1 MRRTGP
7 IVFGLMLLTLVVAVG
22 CGGTGQSTAGE
33 ATQPPPAAEARS
45 AAAPFSGVSLD
56 GSSVSLESFRG
67 KPLALIFWAS
77 W

>member
-1 MRRTGP
+1 MRKTGP
-7 IVFGLMLLTLVVAVG
+7 IVFGLMLLTLVVAAG
-22 CGGTGQSTAGE
+22 CGGAEQPTAGE
-33 ATQPPPAAEARS
+33 ATQPIAAEARS
-45 AAAPFSGVSLD
+45 AAAPFSGVTLD

>member
-7 IVFGLMLLTLVVAVG
+7 IVIGLMLLTLVLAAG
-22 CGGTGQSTAGE
+22 CGGEKQSTAGE
-33 ATQPPPAAEARS
+33 ATLPPITAEARS
-45 AAAPFSGVSLD
+45 AAASFSGVSLD
-56 GSSVSLESFRG
+56 GSSVTLESFRG